1 MAIAVTEE
9 FDSRP
14 QSYGLN
20 PSAELRYIVTGTNDE
35 AAAIAAVNSTITPY
49 GLLWPNQIDLEQ
61 MDAYS
66 GGFKMFRASVKYGPV
81 QGGLGVGEGDELP
94 TFTCDYSGESAKI
107 LQGLAV
113 VNTYS
118 APGEPSVNFR
128 GAINVTSDGVEGVE
142 IEVPVFT
149 FSLTISI
156 PTSLFTTSYQASVA
170 RITKSINNSTWR
182 GFAPKEVRF
191 DGMSVS
197 GTFGERTSM
206 TYRFSVSP
214 NADGLQIGD
223 ITGITKAGWD
233 YLWCYYWEVEDDDSK
248 FLIKKPL
255 QVNVNQVY
263 PLANFLLLGLGG

>member
-1 MAIAVTEE
+1 MAIVCTEE

-14 QSYGLN
+14 QSVGLN
-20 PSAELRYIVTGTNDE
+20 PRAELRYIVTGTNDE
-35 AAAIAAVNSTITPY
+35 AAAIAAVNAASTPY

-61 MDAYS
+61 MDAYH
-66 GGFKMFRASVKYGPV
+66 GGFKMFRASVAYGPV
-81 QGGLGVGEGDELP
+81 PGGLGVGEGEELP

-113 VNTYS
+113 VNTYP
-118 APGEPSVNFR
+118 APGEPAVNFL

-142 IEVPVFT
+142 IEVPVFS

-156 PTSLFTTSYQASVA
+156 PTALFTPSYQASVA
-170 RITKSINNSTWR
+170 RITKSINGSTWR
-182 GFAPKEVRF
+182 SFAPKEVRF

-214 NADGLQIGD
+214 NATGLEIGN

-233 YLWCYYWEVEDDDSK
+233 YLWCYYWDDEDPASK
-248 FLIKKPL
+248 MLIKKPL

-263 PLANFLLLGLGG
+263 PLANFLALGLGG

>member
-9 FDSRP
+9 YDSRP

-20 PSAELRYIVTGTNDE
+20 PSAELRYLVTGTNDE
-35 AAAIAAVNSTITPY
+35 AAAIAAVNAVVTPY
-49 GLLWPNQIDLEQ
+49 GLLWPNQIDLEP
-61 MDAYS
+61 MDAYI
-66 GGFKMFRASVKYGPV
+66 GGFKMFRASVQYGPV
-81 QGGLGVGEGDELP
+81 PGGLGVGEGEELP
-94 TFTCDYSGESAKI
+94 TFTCDYSGETAKI

-113 VNTYS
+113 VNTYP
-118 APGEPSVNFR
+118 APGEPAVNFK

-149 FSLTISI
+149 FSLSISI

-170 RITKSINNSTWR
+170 RITKSVNSHNWR

-191 DGMSVS
+191 DGMAVS
-197 GTFGERTSM
+197 GTYGERTSM

-214 NADGLQIGD
+214 NATDLTIGD

-233 YLWCYYWEVEDDDSK
+233 YLWCYYWEDEDTTAK
-248 FLIKKPL
+248 MMIKKPR

-263 PLANFLLLGLGG
+263 PLGNFLALGLGS